1 VVVIKEINGEAV
13 ITDAEFK
20 SVTDRARTRMGE
32 KAIAA
37 AYRVVVQGER
47 PSDVAH
53 ALGVQRQLV
62 HRAAAKVRSLHLEA
76 NAYPPDWIEARVVA
90 PADMLERFREQV
102 ERARRKAM
110 KLLTSL

>member
-1 VVVIKEINGEAV
+1 MAIKEINGEAV
-13 ITDAEFK
+13 ITDAEFR
-20 SVTDRARTRMGE
+20 SATDPARTKMGE
-32 KAIAA
+32 TAVAA
-37 AYRVVVQGER
+37 AYRVVVKGER

-62 HRAAAKVRSLHLEA
+62 HRAAQKVRALHLEA

-90 PADMLERFREQV
+90 PSDMLERFREQV

-110 KLLTSL
+110 KLIGGA